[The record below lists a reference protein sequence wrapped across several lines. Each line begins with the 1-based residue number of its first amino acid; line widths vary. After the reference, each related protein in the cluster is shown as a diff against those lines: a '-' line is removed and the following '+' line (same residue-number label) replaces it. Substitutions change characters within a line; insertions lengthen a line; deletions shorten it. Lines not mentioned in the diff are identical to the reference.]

1 VDFKGRLKVAGER
14 GEGIPIVLHLDDIF
28 LSLASEGESLGTWR
42 IDGVDVERLH
52 GSEFSLELDG
62 ERMVF
67 VATDPLAFAYTG
79 VSYIEDITDRLTK
92 RWAIFRRKRPAASA
106 GEPLDVEADDFE
118 PPAAPE
124 PVFEEA
130 DRGDLPAEEVTAE
143 DATTGFGYEV
153 VEELPGAGFD
163 FADST
168 IDAHEMAVP
177 SGPEPIQPAPI
188 QPEPEPVEGE
198 AEPAVEVFE
207 PAVEVFEPEPE
218 PLEPEPLE
226 PEPLEPEPVQSEPE
240 PPEAESEPL
249 EPEPLEPEPLEPEPL
264 EPEPVQSEP
273 EPPEAES
280 EPVEPAAQVLEP
292 EPVQQEPES
301 VEAAVAEA
309 PPESSEA
316 AAARAVIE
324 AGRVSS
330 SPVEEAGGRLGRRKR
345 PKKKVSSGDHEHDY
359 QESRTVGGIT
369 RRVCS
374 QCGHVSF
381 LGEDV
386 YQEWR

>member
-1 VDFKGRLKVAGER
+1 MDFKGRLKVAGER

-226 PEPLEPEPVQSEPE
+226 PEPVQSEPE
-240 PPEAESEPL
+240 PAEAESEPL

>member
-226 PEPLEPEPVQSEPE
+226 PEPVQSEPE
-240 PPEAESEPL
+240 PAEAESEPL

>member
-106 GEPLDVEADDFE
+106 GEPLDVDADDFE

-207 PAVEVFEPEPE
+207 PAVEVFEP
-218 PLEPEPLE
+218 
-226 PEPLEPEPVQSEPE
+226 
-240 PPEAESEPL
+240 
-249 EPEPLEPEPLEPEPL
+249 EPEPLEPEPL